1 MTTTEAK
8 NIKAPVSKPNVLDMF
23 VAGARRGFT
32 IGTTNMMPNVIMAFV
47 IIKALDVTGLLKL
60 FGIIF
65 KPVMGLWGLPGES
78 VTVLV
83 SAFLSMGGGVGAA
96 AGLLTSNMLSRSD
109 ITILMPAIYL
119 IGSLVQ
125 YLGRCLGTAEV
136 NTRYYI
142 PIIAI
147 CIINALLAMWVMKAL
162 VAFF

>member
-1 MTTTEAK
+1 MTTTKTE
-8 NIKAPVSKPNVLDMF
+8 NVKARVSKPNVLDMF
-23 VAGARRGFT
+23 VAGARNGFT
-32 IGTTNMMPNVIMAFV
+32 IGTTNMLPNVIMAFV
-47 IIKALDVTGLLKL
+47 IIKALNVTGLLKL
-60 FGIIF
+60 FGVIF
-65 KPVMGLWGLPGES
+65 KPVMGLWGLPGEA

-96 AGLLTSNMLSRSD
+96 AGLFTSGMLSRSE

-136 NTRYYI
+136 NTRYYV
-142 PIIAI
+142 PIIVI
-147 CIINALLAMWVMKAL
+147 CFINALLAMWVMKVL